1 VKFNPNNWYSKREL
15 GAEQFVPKHFIK
27 CNAVVTPESE
37 IWIIAHLS
45 GRYAI
50 INQWIEDTASVSPVH
65 RTIEDIVYFEDSKEA
80 ILYEL
85 LWS

>member
-1 VKFNPNNWYSKREL
+1 MKFNPTNWYSKREL

-27 CNAVVTPESE
+27 CNAVVTPESR

-50 INQWIEDTASVSPVH
+50 INQWIED
-65 RTIEDIVYFEDSKEA
+65 IVYFEDSKEA

-85 LWS
+85 FWS